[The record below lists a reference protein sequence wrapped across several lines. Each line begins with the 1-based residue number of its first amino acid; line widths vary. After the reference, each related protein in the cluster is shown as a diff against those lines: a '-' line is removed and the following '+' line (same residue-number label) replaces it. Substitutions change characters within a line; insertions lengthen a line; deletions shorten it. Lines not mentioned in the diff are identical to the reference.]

1 MGSFCRKPH
10 IRQKSGSRDMAQKRS
25 IFRKKVPFFD
35 GSYLGNQWSKL
46 KSVLI
51 FWKFESSSFPNGPT
65 VFTIFAPLCRKSRLN
80 ISPNF
85 GEKSGFSN
93 ISSLDRPIKLKL
105 CSQLEDHKGWLEWR
119 FQVDC
124 IFGFGLMV
132 LGPKIWVPIL
142 VFRFSRVW
150 VVGFAPYCAV
160 S

>member
-1 MGSFCRKPH
+1 MFGKSPGLEIWPKKDRFFEKKYLFSMAH
-10 IRQKSGSRDMAQKRS
+10 I
-25 IFRKKVPFFD
+25 
-35 GSYLGNQWSKL
+35 
-46 KSVLI
+46 SVTSEANWNL
-51 FWKFESSSFPNGPT
+51 FWFSESSRVPLSPMVQRF
-65 VFTIFAPLCRKSRLN
+65 FTISAPLCRKSRLN

-105 CSQLEDHKGWLEWR
+105 CSQLEDRKGCLKWR
-119 FQVDC
+119 YHVDY
-124 IFGFGLMV
+124 ISSSWLMV

-150 VVGFAPYCAV
+150 VVGFASYCTV

>member
-1 MGSFCRKPH
+1 MVGKNLVLEIWPKKDWFFEKKYLFSMAH
-10 IRQKSGSRDMAQKRS
+10 I
-25 IFRKKVPFFD
+25 
-35 GSYLGNQWSKL
+35 
-46 KSVLI
+46 SVTSEANWNL
-51 FWKFESSSFPNGPT
+51 FWFSESSRVPLSPLVQRF
-65 VFTIFAPLCRKSRLN
+65 FTISAPLCRKSRLN

-93 ISSLDRPIKLKL
+93 ISSLDRPIMLKL

-124 IFGFGLMV
+124 IFGSGLMV

-142 VFRFSRVW
+142 VFRFSQDW
-150 VVGFAPYCAV
+150 VVGFAPYCTV